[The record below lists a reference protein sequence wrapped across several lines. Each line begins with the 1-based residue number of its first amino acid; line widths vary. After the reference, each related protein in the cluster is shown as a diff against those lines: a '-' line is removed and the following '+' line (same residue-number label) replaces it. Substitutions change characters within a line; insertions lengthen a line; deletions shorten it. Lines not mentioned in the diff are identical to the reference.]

1 MDLVGDTDP
10 KLLQVRTTTIQ
21 LIALLTSVHEPLL
34 TAPIYN
40 DCKGAR

>member
-1 MDLVGDTDP
+1 MGDTDP

-21 LIALLTSVHEPLL
+21 LIALLTLTSVHEPLG